1 MGEVGLGWIGL
12 SWVGAWG
19 ASDQRLPKEQF
30 SDTSLRT
37 GLSHQERLFQRKVSL
52 HTVSTEE
59 ADIPQLEKCFR
70 NSACLSKKVNQLGA
84 GCRMDFASDNK
95 CSPGP

>member
-1 MGEVGLGWIGL
+1 MGEVGLGWIESGWEGIRSTVCPRNSSL
-12 SWVGAWG
+12 
-19 ASDQRLPKEQF
+19 
-30 SDTSLRT
+30 TSNISLWT

-70 NSACLSKKVNQLGA
+70 NSACLSKKVNQRGA